1 MKINPFSG
9 LMELPTRI
17 SRKQE
22 ADGHARE
29 ERKQHEE
36 APQKDDHLHIPLT
49 APLTAPLAAPLAV
62 PLTANDEKVEE
73 ALKTFQNELHVSS
86 QELQASLTSSELGL
100 KVVLKDG
107 SGAIV
112 RQFSGEEFLKM
123 REAAQKLSSNRGKI
137 LDQKL

>member
-49 APLTAPLAAPLAV
+49 APLAV